1 MLQGFVWIDYA
12 GQSDFQLSKEFR
24 LGVSS
29 YVANVP
35 AGPVGPYLAA
45 VSHGHLNFAG
55 SLSLP

>member
-1 MLQGFVWIDYA
+1 VLQGFVWIDYA

-29 YVANVP
+29 YVAGVP
-35 AGPVGPYLAA
+35 AGPVGPHLAA
-45 VSHGHLNFAG
+45 ASLGYLNFAA